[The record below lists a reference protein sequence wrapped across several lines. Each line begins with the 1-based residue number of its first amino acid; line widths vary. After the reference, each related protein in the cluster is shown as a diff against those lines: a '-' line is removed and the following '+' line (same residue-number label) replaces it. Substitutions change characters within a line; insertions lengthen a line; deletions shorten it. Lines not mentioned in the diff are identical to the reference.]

1 MDKAAMCRDI
11 RSEVELVLD
20 GYMTLDSGRE
30 VSLERERESDSV
42 IIARMEV
49 VPEGLLS
56 YFSCSFREGHVSQ
69 SW

>member
-56 YFSCSFREGHVSQ
+56 AFSCFFREGHVSQ
-69 SW
+69 S